1 MNRPEI
7 QIATVPQSQWLE
19 ALCLLFSDANERD
32 RAAQALGVLESAR
45 RNEID
50 LGGLY
55 GVKRSGTLVGVAW
68 GQVSPGKTGIVW
80 PPRLLK
86 GQPPDVATTLL
97 QSIDQ
102 HLQQAHV
109 RIAQAL
115 LQTPQGPAAEQLRQ
129 GGYQH
134 TAELLYLFC
143 PTTNLVTAAHDAE
156 LNFEAYSYD
165 QRDRLARLIEETYI
179 ETQDIPALNG
189 VREIQD
195 VIEGYERTGDFAPQ
209 LWLFVQAQGR
219 DVGVLLLADH
229 PRQNQ
234 FELIYMGLIPTAR
247 GRGWGAKLA
256 GHAQQLTMAAGRERL
271 VLAVDALNDPAIRAY
286 TRVGFVEWF
295 RRSVFLKV
303 FSESPQT

>member
-1 MNRPEI
+1 M
-7 QIATVPQSQWLE
+7 
-19 ALCLLFSDANERD
+19 
-32 RAAQALGVLESAR
+32 
-45 RNEID
+45 
-50 LGGLY
+50 
-55 GVKRSGTLVGVAW
+55 
-68 GQVSPGKTGIVW
+68 
-80 PPRLLK
+80 
-86 GQPPDVATTLL
+86 
-97 QSIDQ
+97 
-102 HLQQAHV
+102 
-109 RIAQAL
+109 
-115 LQTPQGPAAEQLRQ
+115 
-129 GGYQH
+129 
-134 TAELLYLFC
+134 
-143 PTTNLVTAAHDAE
+143 
-156 LNFEAYSYD
+156 
-165 QRDRLARLIEETYI
+165 IEETYI